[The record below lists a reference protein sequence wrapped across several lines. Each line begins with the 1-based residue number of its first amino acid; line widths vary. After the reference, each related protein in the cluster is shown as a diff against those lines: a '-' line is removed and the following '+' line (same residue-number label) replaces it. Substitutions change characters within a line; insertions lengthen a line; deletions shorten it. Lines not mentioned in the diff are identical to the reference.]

1 VVCGPGSMAQGHKA
15 DEFVTL
21 AQLDACDAMLAALID
36 RLAQG
41 IG

>member
-1 VVCGPGSMAQGHKA
+1 MAQGHKA
-15 DEFVTL
+15 MFVTL

-36 RLAQG
+36 RLVKG